1 MKFSE
6 FLSTT
11 VIIACAVESVASH
24 RDNSENIKLLESVNE
39 ILNDLQELEQE
50 MNRNFPFPGVSAGE
64 VCRSFGRSYPP
75 CGRGLH
81 CVAPGPGSMPEW
93 AVYRCSKYFY
103 F

>member
-1 MKFSE
+1 
-6 FLSTT
+6 
-11 VIIACAVESVASH
+11 
-24 RDNSENIKLLESVNE
+24 
-39 ILNDLQELEQE
+39 